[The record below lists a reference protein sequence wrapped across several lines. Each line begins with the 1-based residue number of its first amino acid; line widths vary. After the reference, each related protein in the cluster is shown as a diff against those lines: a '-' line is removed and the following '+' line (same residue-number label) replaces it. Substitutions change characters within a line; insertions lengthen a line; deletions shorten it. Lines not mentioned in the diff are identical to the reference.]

1 MRYIDLDVVIESIPE
16 NIRKKLRTVE
26 DAMLAKSDPEKAETA
41 KNGRAQWSRV
51 KPYLEA
57 ASNRKCWYTESKNPG
72 CQNDVEHFR
81 PKAKVLKEKN
91 VEYWYWFLAFNP
103 INYRLSSQISNRL
116 NRNLVLGE
124 TGGKGNKFPLMLGC
138 QRATCVAELSHE
150 RPVILDPCNQKDT
163 KLLEFQPD
171 GRPVVSM
178 KHVLDPDACFR
189 VEQSKL
195 LLNLD
200 YPTFNEDRERLY
212 NKIRKLVDR
221 GDRYV
226 RRGNVDAL
234 EDAKDDLRDLMHE
247 DAEYSKAAD
256 CYIRC
261 FRDRDWVEDLI
272 L

>member
-1 MRYIDLDVVIESIPE
+1 MFWGKEPYVKRYVI
-16 NIRKKLRTVE
+16 
-26 DAMLAKSDPEKAETA
+26 
-41 KNGRAQWSRV
+41 
-51 KPYLEA
+51 
-57 ASNRKCWYTESKNPG
+57 
-72 CQNDVEHFR
+72 
-81 PKAKVLKEKN
+81 
-91 VEYWYWFLAFNP
+91 
-103 INYRLSSQISNRL
+103 
-116 NRNLVLGE
+116 
-124 TGGKGNKFPLMLGC
+124 
-138 QRATCVAELSHE
+138 
-150 RPVILDPCNQKDT
+150 
-163 KLLEFQPD
+163 
-171 GRPVVSM
+171 VSM
-178 KHVLDPDACFR
+178 EHVLDSDACFR